1 MRHPNKWQLIQI
13 DNTHDEMCAVVGVV
27 PANEEMDDAQRSAAY
42 LAE

>member
-1 MRHPNKWQLIQI
+1 
-13 DNTHDEMCAVVGVV
+13 MCAVVGVV